1 MLQKLA
7 RLSKDTLG
15 SGLGRTSGQG
25 RGTGHSSK
33 GSRRDVM
40 ELIERTSMGAGSSNG
55 GGGSAGEGITV
66 SYDVWRRS
74 EEAPPVPPKDG
85 KVVL

>member
-7 RLSKDTLG
+7 RMSKETLG
-15 SGLGRTSGQG
+15 SGLGRASGQG
-25 RGTGHSSK
+25 RGTAHSSK
-33 GSRRDVM
+33 GSRHDVV
-40 ELIERTSMGAGSSNG
+40 ELQVVERPGLGTAGAT
-55 GGGSAGEGITV
+55 AGEGVMV

-85 KVVL
+85 KIGL

>member
-7 RLSKDTLG
+7 RMSKDTLG
-15 SGLGRTSGQG
+15 SGLGTGNGQG
-25 RGTGHSSK
+25 KGTGYSRK
-33 GSRRDVM
+33 GSKSDFLELM
-40 ELIERTSMGAGSSNG
+40 ERPGLEAGSSNE

-74 EEAPPVPPKDG
+74 EEAPPQLPQDG
-85 KVVL
+85 KMGL

>member
-7 RLSKDTLG
+7 RMSKDTLG

-25 RGTGHSSK
+25 KGTGHSSK
-33 GSRRDVM
+33 GSRTDVI
-40 ELIERTSMGAGSSNG
+40 ELIERPSVGAGSSNG
-55 GGGSAGEGITV
+55 GRGSTGEGITV

-85 KVVL
+85 KVGL